1 MVRGSDFLEKNH
13 QICWFSGCDFHLPVK
28 NSLAIYAFWKNSG
41 DFSAAAAAAA
51 AAAATSEEV
60 WVVRSFT
67 IRERISSAW
76 RMSWSSA
83 KAVCP
88 RRRRRRRRRG
98 RRRRRRRN
106 DE

>member
-1 MVRGSDFLEKNH
+1 MKKS
-13 QICWFSGCDFHLPVK
+13 S
-28 NSLAIYAFWKNSG
+28 AIYLFGNNSG

-51 AAAATSEEV
+51 AAATSEKV

-98 RRRRRRRN
+98 RGRGRRRRRN
-106 DE
+106 DEQ